1 MRTRHNL
8 RYTLE
13 KTLRPYLEKLRQ
25 QAQATPAGIRKQ
37 MLLCISA
44 SLLLTILVFFL
55 GLQDGVLKEG
65 FRLPRS
71 GYGGAKQYITLEVS
85 GLTEDT
91 SVPLDITVS
100 PKRYTEEEAN
110 AVFRE
115 IYDQLEELV
124 VAEGESFANLQHDLR
139 LMTKLPKYG
148 VQLSWDFYPELDPAL
163 DAGSVPQ
170 DVDVP
175 AEAAVEGE
183 VPQDADAASKALAEN
198 EQSAGE
204 DAMPEALAEG
214 GVSADEDVLPEDA
227 DATAIAMADQRE
239 AARAYYR
246 KYRHLMDSDGTLHNE
261 TLPPGTVVTGYLSL
275 IMSTDIVPTS
285 TDGATKYL
293 KTQYHS
299 APYRI
304 YVGIVP
310 RALSRYESLLLQLQ
324 QAITAEDEGSLGENM
339 LSLPTEIDGQRIY
352 YSEHEDQSYLLL
364 PLLGVIAAMAI
375 YMRQGQ
381 ARRTEKK
388 QREALLM
395 LDYSELVSKL
405 MVYIGAGLT
414 VRNALETISQHFD
427 ALIARGIKAD
437 RPLYQE
443 LRTMVIQFRRNMPES
458 EIYLS
463 FGRRV
468 NLKPYTK
475 LVSLIEQN
483 RMNGARNLRAM
494 LELEMEDAFE
504 QRKTTARRLGE
515 EAGTKLLLPLFI
527 MLGIVMIIVIVPA
540 MSALG

>member
-1 MRTRHNL
+1 MRARHSL
-8 RYTLE
+8 RRTLK
-13 KTLRPYLEKLRQ
+13 KTLRPYLQKLRQ
-25 QAQATPAGIRKQ
+25 QAQATPAEIRKQ

-55 GLQDGVLKEG
+55 GLQDGTLKEG

-71 GYGGAKQYITLEVS
+71 GYGGSKQYITLEVS

-124 VAEGESFANLQHDLR
+124 VAEGESFANLQHDLH

-148 VQLSWDFYPELDPAL
+148 VQLSWDFYPELDPAMA
-163 DAGSVPQ
+163 AGSVLQ
-170 DVDVP
+170 DEDVP
-175 AEAAVEGE
+175 AEALAEDRLPQDADAPAE
-183 VPQDADAASKALAEN
+183 AWTEDDLPQDADAA
-198 EQSAGE
+198 
-204 DAMPEALAEG
+204 
-214 GVSADEDVLPEDA
+214 
-227 DATAIAMADQRE
+227 AIAMAEQRE

-261 TLPPGTVVTGYLSL
+261 TLAPGTVVTGYLSL
-275 IMSTDIVPTS
+275 IMSTDIVPENV
-285 TDGATKYL
+285 DGEAKYL

-352 YSEHEDQSYLLL
+352 YSEHEDRSYLLL

>member
-1 MRTRHNL
+1 MRTRHSL
-8 RYTLE
+8 RRTLE
-13 KTLRPYLEKLRQ
+13 KTLRPYLQKLRQ

-71 GYGGAKQYITLEVS
+71 GYGGSKQYITLEVS

-163 DAGSVPQ
+163 AAGSVPP
-170 DVDVP
+170 DADAT
-175 AEAAVEGE
+175 AEAAGEGE
-183 VPQDADAASKALAEN
+183 MPLGDDAPA
-198 EQSAGE
+198 
-204 DAMPEALAEG
+204 EALAEG
-214 GVSADEDVLPEDA
+214 EAATEDA
-227 DATAIAMADQRE
+227 DATAIAMAEQRE
-239 AARAYYR
+239 AARVYYR

-285 TDGATKYL
+285 TDGETKYL

-324 QAITAEDEGSLGENM
+324 QAITTEDEGSLGENM

-352 YSEHEDQSYLLL
+352 YSEHEDRSYLLL

-427 ALIARGIKAD
+427 ALIARGIKED

>member
-1 MRTRHNL
+1 
-8 RYTLE
+8 
-13 KTLRPYLEKLRQ
+13 
-25 QAQATPAGIRKQ
+25 

-71 GYGGAKQYITLEVS
+71 GYGGSKQYITLEVS

-163 DAGSVPQ
+163 AAGSVTP
-170 DVDVP
+170 
-175 AEAAVEGE
+175 
-183 VPQDADAASKALAEN
+183 
-198 EQSAGE
+198 
-204 DAMPEALAEG
+204 
-214 GVSADEDVLPEDA
+214 DE
-227 DATAIAMADQRE
+227 
-239 AARAYYR
+239 ARAYYR

-275 IMSTDIVPTS
+275 IMSTDIVPTG
-285 TDGATKYL
+285 TDGETKYL

-324 QAITAEDEGSLGENM
+324 QAITTEDEGSLGENM

-352 YSEHEDQSYLLL
+352 YSEHEDRSYLLL

-388 QREALLM
+388 QRESLLM

-427 ALIARGIKAD
+427 ALIARGIKED

>member
-1 MRTRHNL
+1 MRTRHSL
-8 RYTLE
+8 RRTLE
-13 KTLRPYLEKLRQ
+13 KTLQPYLQKLRQ
-25 QAQATPAGIRKQ
+25 QAQATPVGIRKQ

-71 GYGGAKQYITLEVS
+71 GYGGSKQYITLEVS

-163 DAGSVPQ
+163 DAGSVTP
-170 DVDVP
+170 
-175 AEAAVEGE
+175 
-183 VPQDADAASKALAEN
+183 DADAATETAGEGEMPL
-198 EQSAGE
+198 GE
-204 DAMPEALAEG
+204 DAPAEALAEG
-214 GVSADEDVLPEDA
+214 EVSMDEDASAETLAEGEAAIEDA
-227 DATAIAMADQRE
+227 DATAIAMAEQRE

-261 TLPPGTVVTGYLSL
+261 TLAPGTVVTGYLSL
-275 IMSTDIVPTS
+275 IMSTDIVPTR
-285 TDGATKYL
+285 TDGETKYL

-324 QAITAEDEGSLGENM
+324 QAITTEDEGSLGENM

-352 YSEHEDQSYLLL
+352 YSEHEDRSYLLL

-427 ALIARGIKAD
+427 ALIARGIKED

>member
-1 MRTRHNL
+1 MRTRHSL
-8 RYTLE
+8 RRTLE
-13 KTLRPYLEKLRQ
+13 KTLQPYLQKLRQ
-25 QAQATPAGIRKQ
+25 QAQATPVGIRKQ

-71 GYGGAKQYITLEVS
+71 GYGGSKQYITLEVS

-170 DVDVP
+170 DTD
-175 AEAAVEGE
+175 AATETAGEGE
-183 VPQDADAASKALAEN
+183 MPL
-198 EQSAGE
+198 GE
-204 DAMPEALAEG
+204 DAPAEALAEG
-214 GVSADEDVLPEDA
+214 EVSMDEDASAETLAEGEAAIEDA
-227 DATAIAMADQRE
+227 DATAIAMAEQRE

-261 TLPPGTVVTGYLSL
+261 TLAPGTVVTGYLSL

-285 TDGATKYL
+285 TDGETKYL

-352 YSEHEDQSYLLL
+352 YSEHEDRSYLLL

-381 ARRTEKK
+381 TRRTEKK

-427 ALIARGIKAD
+427 ALIARGIKED

>member
-1 MRTRHNL
+1 MRTRHSL
-8 RYTLE
+8 RHTLE
-13 KTLRPYLEKLRQ
+13 KTLRPYLQKLRQ
-25 QAQATPAGIRKQ
+25 QAQATPAEIRKQ

-55 GLQDGVLKEG
+55 GLQDGTLKEG

-71 GYGGAKQYITLEVS
+71 GYGGQKQYITLEVS

-100 PKRYTEEEAN
+100 PKRYTEEEAD

-163 DAGSVPQ
+163 AAGSVPQ
-170 DVDVP
+170 DEDAP
-175 AEAAVEGE
+175 AEATGEGE
-183 VPQDADAASKALAEN
+183 MPLGDDAPA
-198 EQSAGE
+198 
-204 DAMPEALAEG
+204 EALAEG
-214 GVSADEDVLPEDA
+214 EAVTEDA
-227 DATAIAMADQRE
+227 DATAIAMAEQRE

-261 TLPPGTVVTGYLSL
+261 TLAPGTVVTGYLSL

-285 TDGATKYL
+285 TDGETKYL

-324 QAITAEDEGSLGENM
+324 QAITTEDEGSLGENM

-352 YSEHEDQSYLLL
+352 YSEHEDRSYLLL

-427 ALIARGIKAD
+427 ALIARGIKED

>member
-1 MRTRHNL
+1 MRTRHSL
-8 RYTLE
+8 HRTLE
-13 KTLRPYLEKLRQ
+13 KTLRPYLQKLRQ

-71 GYGGAKQYITLEVS
+71 GYGGSKQYITLEVS

-100 PKRYTEEEAN
+100 PKRYTEEEAD

-148 VQLSWDFYPELDPAL
+148 VQLSWDFYPELDPAIA
-163 DAGSVPQ
+163 AGSVPP
-170 DVDVP
+170 DADAT
-175 AEAAVEGE
+175 AEAAGEGE
-183 VPQDADAASKALAEN
+183 MPLGDDAPA
-198 EQSAGE
+198 
-204 DAMPEALAEG
+204 EALAEG
-214 GVSADEDVLPEDA
+214 EAATEDA
-227 DATAIAMADQRE
+227 DATAIAMAEQRE
-239 AARAYYR
+239 AARAYYQ

-285 TDGATKYL
+285 TDGETKYL

-324 QAITAEDEGSLGENM
+324 QAITTEDEGSLGENM

-352 YSEHEDQSYLLL
+352 YSEHEDRSYLLL

-388 QREALLM
+388 QREARLM

-427 ALIARGIKAD
+427 ALIARGIKED

>member
-1 MRTRHNL
+1 MRTRHSL
-8 RYTLE
+8 RRTLE
-13 KTLRPYLEKLRQ
+13 KTLRPYLQKLRQ
-25 QAQATPAGIRKQ
+25 QAQATPVGIRKQ

-71 GYGGAKQYITLEVS
+71 GYGGSKQYITLEVS

-163 DAGSVPQ
+163 AAGSVTP
-170 DVDVP
+170 
-175 AEAAVEGE
+175 
-183 VPQDADAASKALAEN
+183 
-198 EQSAGE
+198 
-204 DAMPEALAEG
+204 
-214 GVSADEDVLPEDA
+214 DE
-227 DATAIAMADQRE
+227 
-239 AARAYYR
+239 ARAYYR

-261 TLPPGTVVTGYLSL
+261 TLAPGTVVTGYLSL
-275 IMSTDIVPTS
+275 IMSTDIVPTG
-285 TDGATKYL
+285 TDGETKYL

-324 QAITAEDEGSLGENM
+324 QAITTEDEGSLGENM

-352 YSEHEDQSYLLL
+352 YSEHEDRSYLLL

-427 ALIARGIKAD
+427 ALISRGIKED

>member
-1 MRTRHNL
+1 MRARHSL
-8 RYTLE
+8 RRTLE
-13 KTLRPYLEKLRQ
+13 KTLRPFLQKLRQ
-25 QAQATPAGIRKQ
+25 QAQATPAEIRKQ

-55 GLQDGVLKEG
+55 GLQDGTLKEG

-71 GYGGAKQYITLEVS
+71 GYGGSKQYITLEVS

-91 SVPLDITVS
+91 SIPLDITVS
-100 PKRYTEEEAN
+100 PKRYTEEEAD

-115 IYDQLEELV
+115 IYEQLEELV
-124 VAEGESFANLQHDLR
+124 VAEGESFANLQHDLH

-148 VQLSWDFYPELDPAL
+148 VQLSWDFYPELDPAIA
-163 DAGSVPQ
+163 AGSVSQ
-170 DVDVP
+170 DEDVP
-175 AEAAVEGE
+175 AEALSEDR
-183 VPQDADAASKALAEN
+183 VPQDDDA
-198 EQSAGE
+198 SA
-204 DAMPEALAEG
+204 EALAEG
-214 GVSADEDVLPEDA
+214 EAPSDEDTLPEDA
-227 DATAIAMADQRE
+227 DAAAIAMAEQRE

-261 TLPPGTVVTGYLSL
+261 TLAPGTVVTGYLSL
-275 IMSTDIVPTS
+275 IMSTDIVPKS
-285 TDGATKYL
+285 AEGETKYL

-310 RALSRYESLLLQLQ
+310 RELSRYESLLLQLQ

-339 LSLPTEIDGQRIY
+339 LSLPTEIDGQRIS
-352 YSEHEDQSYLLL
+352 YSEHEDRSYLLL
-364 PLLGVIAAMAI
+364 PLLGVVAAMAI

>member
-1 MRTRHNL
+1 MRTRHSL
-8 RYTLE
+8 RRTLE
-13 KTLRPYLEKLRQ
+13 KTLQPYLQKLRQ

-71 GYGGAKQYITLEVS
+71 GYGGSKQYITLEVS

-170 DVDVP
+170 
-175 AEAAVEGE
+175 
-183 VPQDADAASKALAEN
+183 
-198 EQSAGE
+198 
-204 DAMPEALAEG
+204 
-214 GVSADEDVLPEDA
+214 
-227 DATAIAMADQRE
+227 E

-261 TLPPGTVVTGYLSL
+261 TLAPGTVVTGYLSL

-285 TDGATKYL
+285 TDGETKYL

-324 QAITAEDEGSLGENM
+324 QAITTEDEGSLGENM

-352 YSEHEDQSYLLL
+352 YSEHEDRSYLLL

-427 ALIARGIKAD
+427 ALIARGIKED

>member
-1 MRTRHNL
+1 MRTRHSL
-8 RYTLE
+8 RRTLE
-13 KTLRPYLEKLRQ
+13 KTLRPYLQKLRQ

-71 GYGGAKQYITLEVS
+71 GYGGSKQYITLEVS

-124 VAEGESFANLQHDLR
+124 VAEGESFANLQHDLH

-163 DAGSVPQ
+163 AAGSVTP
-170 DVDVP
+170 
-175 AEAAVEGE
+175 
-183 VPQDADAASKALAEN
+183 
-198 EQSAGE
+198 
-204 DAMPEALAEG
+204 
-214 GVSADEDVLPEDA
+214 DE
-227 DATAIAMADQRE
+227 
-239 AARAYYR
+239 ARAYYR

-261 TLPPGTVVTGYLSL
+261 TLAPGTVVTGYLSL
-275 IMSTDIVPTS
+275 IMSTDIVPTG
-285 TDGATKYL
+285 TDGETKYL

-324 QAITAEDEGSLGENM
+324 QAITTEDEGSLGENM
-339 LSLPTEIDGQRIY
+339 ISLPTEIDGQRIY
-352 YSEHEDQSYLLL
+352 YSEHEDRSYLLL

-427 ALIARGIKAD
+427 ALIARGIKED

>member
-1 MRTRHNL
+1 MRTRHSL
-8 RYTLE
+8 RRTLE
-13 KTLRPYLEKLRQ
+13 KTLRPFLQKLRQ

-55 GLQDGVLKEG
+55 GLQDGTLKEG

-71 GYGGAKQYITLEVS
+71 SYGGQKQYITLEVS

-100 PKRYTEEEAN
+100 PKRYTEEEAE

-115 IYDQLEELV
+115 IYEQLEELV
-124 VAEGESFANLQHDLR
+124 VAEGESFANLQHDLH

-148 VQLSWDFYPELDPAL
+148 VQLSWDFYPELDPAM
-163 DAGSVPQ
+163 
-170 DVDVP
+170 
-175 AEAAVEGE
+175 AE
-183 VPQDADAASKALAEN
+183 
-198 EQSAGE
+198 
-204 DAMPEALAEG
+204 
-214 GVSADEDVLPEDA
+214 
-227 DATAIAMADQRE
+227 QRE

-261 TLPPGTVVTGYLSL
+261 TLAPGTVVTGYLSL
-275 IMSTDIVPTS
+275 IMSTDIVPKS
-285 TDGATKYL
+285 AEGETKYL

-310 RALSRYESLLLQLQ
+310 RELSRYESLLLQLQ

-352 YSEHEDQSYLLL
+352 YSEHEDRSYLLL
-364 PLLGVIAAMAI
+364 PLLGVVAAMAI

-427 ALIARGIKAD
+427 ALIARGIKED

>member
-1 MRTRHNL
+1 MRTRHSL
-8 RYTLE
+8 RRTLE
-13 KTLRPYLEKLRQ
+13 KTLRPYLQKLRQ

-71 GYGGAKQYITLEVS
+71 GYGGSKQYITLEVS

-163 DAGSVPQ
+163 AAGSVP
-170 DVDVP
+170 P
-175 AEAAVEGE
+175 
-183 VPQDADAASKALAEN
+183 
-198 EQSAGE
+198 
-204 DAMPEALAEG
+204 
-214 GVSADEDVLPEDA
+214 
-227 DATAIAMADQRE
+227 E

-261 TLPPGTVVTGYLSL
+261 TLAPGTVVTGYLSL

-285 TDGATKYL
+285 TDGETKYL

-324 QAITAEDEGSLGENM
+324 QAITTEDEDSLGENM

-352 YSEHEDQSYLLL
+352 YREHEDRSYLLL

-427 ALIARGIKAD
+427 ALIARGIKED

>member
-1 MRTRHNL
+1 MRTRHSL
-8 RYTLE
+8 RHTLE
-13 KTLRPYLEKLRQ
+13 KTLRPYLQKLRQ
-25 QAQATPAGIRKQ
+25 QAQATPAEIRKQ

-55 GLQDGVLKEG
+55 GLQDGTLKEG

-71 GYGGAKQYITLEVS
+71 GYGGSKQYITLEVS

-100 PKRYTEEEAN
+100 PKRYTEEEAD

-124 VAEGESFANLQHDLR
+124 VAEGESFANLQHDLH

-148 VQLSWDFYPELDPAL
+148 VQLSWDFYPELDPAMA
-163 DAGSVPQ
+163 AGSVPQ
-170 DVDVP
+170 DD
-175 AEAAVEGE
+175 
-183 VPQDADAASKALAEN
+183 DA
-198 EQSAGE
+198 SA
-204 DAMPEALAEG
+204 EALAEG
-214 GVSADEDVLPEDA
+214 EVSTDEDAPTEAA
-227 DATAIAMADQRE
+227 DAAAIAMAEQRE

-275 IMSTDIVPTS
+275 IMSTDIVPENV
-285 TDGATKYL
+285 DGETKYL

-310 RALSRYESLLLQLQ
+310 RELSRYESLLLQLQ

-352 YSEHEDQSYLLL
+352 YSEHEDRSYLLL

>member
-1 MRTRHNL
+1 MRTRHSL
-8 RYTLE
+8 RRTLE
-13 KTLRPYLEKLRQ
+13 KTLRPFLQKLRQ
-25 QAQATPAGIRKQ
+25 QAQATPAEIRKQ

-55 GLQDGVLKEG
+55 GLQDGTLKEG
-65 FRLPRS
+65 FRLPRNS
-71 GYGGAKQYITLEVS
+71 YGGQKQYITLEVS

-100 PKRYTEEEAN
+100 PKRYTEEEAD

-124 VAEGESFANLQHDLR
+124 VAEGESFANLQHDLH

-163 DAGSVPQ
+163 VAGSVPQ
-170 DVDVP
+170 DADAP
-175 AEAAVEGE
+175 AEATGEGE
-183 VPQDADAASKALAEN
+183 MPLGDDAPA
-198 EQSAGE
+198 
-204 DAMPEALAEG
+204 EALAEG
-214 GVSADEDVLPEDA
+214 EAVTEDA
-227 DATAIAMADQRE
+227 DATAIAMAEQRE

-261 TLPPGTVVTGYLSL
+261 TLAPGTVVTGYLSL

-285 TDGATKYL
+285 TDGETKYL

-324 QAITAEDEGSLGENM
+324 QAITTEDEGSLGENM

-352 YSEHEDQSYLLL
+352 YSEHEDRSYLLL

-427 ALIARGIKAD
+427 ALIARGIKED

>member
-1 MRTRHNL
+1 MRTRHSL
-8 RYTLE
+8 RRTLE
-13 KTLRPYLEKLRQ
+13 KTLRPYLQKLRQ
-25 QAQATPAGIRKQ
+25 QAQATPAEIRKQ
-37 MLLCISA
+37 MLLCICA

-55 GLQDGVLKEG
+55 GLQDGTLKEG

-71 GYGGAKQYITLEVS
+71 GYGGSKQYITLEVS

-91 SVPLDITVS
+91 SVPLNITVS
-100 PKRYTEEEAN
+100 PKRYTEEEAD

-124 VAEGESFANLQHDLR
+124 VAEGESFANLQHDLH

-148 VQLSWDFYPELDPAL
+148 VQLSWDFYPELDPAMA
-163 DAGSVPQ
+163 AGSVPQ
-170 DVDVP
+170 DEDVP
-175 AEAAVEGE
+175 AEALAEDE
-183 VPQDADAASKALAEN
+183 VPQDDDA
-198 EQSAGE
+198 SA
-204 DAMPEALAEG
+204 EALAEG
-214 GVSADEDVLPEDA
+214 EAPSDEDTLPEDA
-227 DATAIAMADQRE
+227 DAAAIAMAEQRE
-239 AARAYYR
+239 VARAYYR

-261 TLPPGTVVTGYLSL
+261 TLAPGTVVTGYLSL
-275 IMSTDIVPTS
+275 IMSTDIVPENV
-285 TDGATKYL
+285 DGEAKYL

-310 RALSRYESLLLQLQ
+310 RELSRYESLLLQLQ

-352 YSEHEDQSYLLL
+352 YSEHEDRSYLLL

>member
-1 MRTRHNL
+1 MRTRHSL
-8 RYTLE
+8 RRTLE
-13 KTLRPYLEKLRQ
+13 KTLLPYLQKLRQ
-25 QAQATPAGIRKQ
+25 QAQATPVEIRKQ

-65 FRLPRS
+65 FCLPRS
-71 GYGGAKQYITLEVS
+71 GYGGQKQYITLEVS

-163 DAGSVPQ
+163 AAGSVPQ
-170 DVDVP
+170 DEDAP
-175 AEAAVEGE
+175 AEATGEGE
-183 VPQDADAASKALAEN
+183 MPLGDDAPA
-198 EQSAGE
+198 
-204 DAMPEALAEG
+204 EALAEG
-214 GVSADEDVLPEDA
+214 EAVTEDA
-227 DATAIAMADQRE
+227 DATAIAMAEQRE

-261 TLPPGTVVTGYLSL
+261 TLAPGTVVTGYLSL

-285 TDGATKYL
+285 TDGETKYL

-352 YSEHEDQSYLLL
+352 YSEHEDRSYLLL

-427 ALIARGIKAD
+427 ALIARGIKED

>member
-1 MRTRHNL
+1 MRTRHSL
-8 RYTLE
+8 RHTLE
-13 KTLRPYLEKLRQ
+13 KTLQPYLQKLRQ

-44 SLLLTILVFFL
+44 SLLLTILVFLL
-55 GLQDGVLKEG
+55 GLQDGTLKEG

-71 GYGGAKQYITLEVS
+71 SYGGQKQYITLEVS

-100 PKRYTEEEAN
+100 PKRYTEEEAD

-115 IYDQLEELV
+115 IYEQLEELV
-124 VAEGESFANLQHDLR
+124 VAEGESFANLQHDLH

-148 VQLSWDFYPELDPAL
+148 VQLSWDFYPELDPAMA
-163 DAGSVPQ
+163 AGSVPQ
-170 DVDVP
+170 DEDVP
-175 AEAAVEGE
+175 AEALVEDE
-183 VPQDADAASKALAEN
+183 VPQDDDA
-198 EQSAGE
+198 SA
-204 DAMPEALAEG
+204 EALAEDEAP
-214 GVSADEDVLPEDA
+214 SDEDTLPEDA
-227 DATAIAMADQRE
+227 DAAAIAMAEQRE
-239 AARAYYR
+239 VARAYYR

-261 TLPPGTVVTGYLSL
+261 TLAPGTVVTGYLSL
-275 IMSTDIVPTS
+275 IMSTDIVPENV
-285 TDGATKYL
+285 DGEAKYL

-310 RALSRYESLLLQLQ
+310 RELSRYESLLLQLQ

-339 LSLPTEIDGQRIY
+339 LSLPTEIDGQRIF
-352 YSEHEDQSYLLL
+352 YSEHEDRSYLLL

-483 RMNGARNLRAM
+483 RMNGARNLRVL

>member
-1 MRTRHNL
+1 MRTRHSL
-8 RYTLE
+8 RRTLE
-13 KTLRPYLEKLRQ
+13 KTLQPYLQKLRQ
-25 QAQATPAGIRKQ
+25 QAQATPAEIRKQ

-55 GLQDGVLKEG
+55 GLQDGTLKEG

-71 GYGGAKQYITLEVS
+71 GYGGSKQYITLEVS

-124 VAEGESFANLQHDLR
+124 VAEGESFANLQHDLH

-163 DAGSVPQ
+163 TSGSLPQ
-170 DVDVP
+170 D
-175 AEAAVEGE
+175 
-183 VPQDADAASKALAEN
+183 
-198 EQSAGE
+198 E
-204 DAMPEALAEG
+204 DAPAEALAEDA
-214 GVSADEDVLPEDA
+214 VSADVDAPAEALPEGEVTAEAA
-227 DATAIAMADQRE
+227 DAVAIAMAEQRE

-275 IMSTDIVPTS
+275 IMSTDIVPKS
-285 TDGATKYL
+285 TEGETKYL

-304 YVGIVP
+304 YVSIVP

-339 LSLPTEIDGQRIY
+339 LSLPTEIDGQRIC
-352 YSEHEDQSYLLL
+352 YSEHEDRSYLLL

-427 ALIARGIKAD
+427 ALIARGIKED

>member
-1 MRTRHNL
+1 MRTRHSL
-8 RYTLE
+8 RHTLE
-13 KTLRPYLEKLRQ
+13 KTLRPYLQKLRQ
-25 QAQATPAGIRKQ
+25 QAQATPAEIRKQ

-55 GLQDGVLKEG
+55 GLQDGTLKEG
-65 FRLPRS
+65 FRLPRNS
-71 GYGGAKQYITLEVS
+71 YGGSKQYITLEVS

-100 PKRYTEEEAN
+100 PKRYTEEEAD

-115 IYDQLEELV
+115 IYEQLEELV
-124 VAEGESFANLQHDLR
+124 VAEGESFANLQHDLH

-148 VQLSWDFYPELDPAL
+148 VQLSWDFYPELDPAMA
-163 DAGSVPQ
+163 AGSVPQ
-170 DVDVP
+170 DEDVP
-175 AEAAVEGE
+175 AEALAEDE
-183 VPQDADAASKALAEN
+183 VPQDDDA
-198 EQSAGE
+198 SA
-204 DAMPEALAEG
+204 EALAEG
-214 GVSADEDVLPEDA
+214 EAPSDEDTLPEDA
-227 DATAIAMADQRE
+227 DAAAITMAEQRE

-261 TLPPGTVVTGYLSL
+261 TLAPGTVVTGYLSL
-275 IMSTDIVPTS
+275 IMSTDIVPENV
-285 TDGATKYL
+285 DGEAKYL

-310 RALSRYESLLLQLQ
+310 RELSRYESLLLQLQ

-352 YSEHEDQSYLLL
+352 YSEHEDRSYLLL
-364 PLLGVIAAMAI
+364 PLLGVVAATAI

-405 MVYIGAGLT
+405 MVYIGAGFT
-414 VRNALETISQHFD
+414 VRNAMETISQHFD

>member
-1 MRTRHNL
+1 MRTRHSL
-8 RYTLE
+8 RRTLE
-13 KTLRPYLEKLRQ
+13 KTLRPYLQKLRQ
-25 QAQATPAGIRKQ
+25 QAQATPVGIRKQ

-71 GYGGAKQYITLEVS
+71 GYGGSKQYITLEVS

-163 DAGSVPQ
+163 SAGSVTQ
-170 DVDVP
+170 D
-175 AEAAVEGE
+175 E
-183 VPQDADAASKALAEN
+183 
-198 EQSAGE
+198 
-204 DAMPEALAEG
+204 
-214 GVSADEDVLPEDA
+214 
-227 DATAIAMADQRE
+227 
-239 AARAYYR
+239 ARAYYR

-261 TLPPGTVVTGYLSL
+261 TLAPGTVVTGYLSL

-285 TDGATKYL
+285 TDGETKYL

-324 QAITAEDEGSLGENM
+324 QAITTEDEGSLGENM

-352 YSEHEDQSYLLL
+352 YSEHEDRSYLLL

-427 ALIARGIKAD
+427 ALIARGIKED

>member
-1 MRTRHNL
+1 MRTRHSL
-8 RYTLE
+8 RRTLE
-13 KTLRPYLEKLRQ
+13 KTLLPYLQKLRQ
-25 QAQATPAGIRKQ
+25 QAQATPVEIRKQ

-71 GYGGAKQYITLEVS
+71 GYGGQKQYITLEVS

-100 PKRYTEEEAN
+100 PKRYTEEEAD

-163 DAGSVPQ
+163 AAGSVPQ
-170 DVDVP
+170 DEDAP
-175 AEAAVEGE
+175 AEATGEGE
-183 VPQDADAASKALAEN
+183 MPLGDDAPA
-198 EQSAGE
+198 
-204 DAMPEALAEG
+204 EALAEG
-214 GVSADEDVLPEDA
+214 EAVTEDA
-227 DATAIAMADQRE
+227 DATAIAMAEQRE

-261 TLPPGTVVTGYLSL
+261 TLAPGTVVTGYLSL

-285 TDGATKYL
+285 TDGETKYL

-324 QAITAEDEGSLGENM
+324 QAITTEDEGSLGENM

-352 YSEHEDQSYLLL
+352 YSEHEDRSYLLL

-427 ALIARGIKAD
+427 TLIARGIKED

>member
-1 MRTRHNL
+1 MRTRHSL
-8 RYTLE
+8 RRTLE
-13 KTLRPYLEKLRQ
+13 KTLRPFLQKLRQ
-25 QAQATPAGIRKQ
+25 QAQATPAEIRKQ

-71 GYGGAKQYITLEVS
+71 GYGGSKQYITLEVS
-85 GLTEDT
+85 GLTEGT

-100 PKRYTEEEAN
+100 PKRYTEEEAD

-115 IYDQLEELV
+115 IYGQLEELV

-163 DAGSVPQ
+163 AAGSVTP
-170 DVDVP
+170 DEDAP
-175 AEAAVEGE
+175 AEATGEGE
-183 VPQDADAASKALAEN
+183 MPLGDDAPA
-198 EQSAGE
+198 
-204 DAMPEALAEG
+204 EALAEG
-214 GVSADEDVLPEDA
+214 EAVTEDA
-227 DATAIAMADQRE
+227 DATAIAMAEQRE

-261 TLPPGTVVTGYLSL
+261 TLAPGTVVTGYLSL

-285 TDGATKYL
+285 TDGETKYL

-352 YSEHEDQSYLLL
+352 YSEHEDRSYLLL

-427 ALIARGIKAD
+427 ALIARGIKED

>member
-1 MRTRHNL
+1 MRTRHSL
-8 RYTLE
+8 RRTLE
-13 KTLRPYLEKLRQ
+13 KTLLPYLQKLRQ
-25 QAQATPAGIRKQ
+25 QAQATPVEIRKQ

-55 GLQDGVLKEG
+55 GLQDGTLKEG
-65 FRLPRS
+65 FRLPRNS
-71 GYGGAKQYITLEVS
+71 YGGQKQYITLEVS

-100 PKRYTEEEAN
+100 PKRYTEEEAD

-163 DAGSVPQ
+163 AAGSVPQ
-170 DVDVP
+170 DEDAP
-175 AEAAVEGE
+175 AEATGEGE
-183 VPQDADAASKALAEN
+183 MPLGDDAPA
-198 EQSAGE
+198 
-204 DAMPEALAEG
+204 EALAEG
-214 GVSADEDVLPEDA
+214 EAVTEDA
-227 DATAIAMADQRE
+227 DATAIAMAEQRE

-261 TLPPGTVVTGYLSL
+261 TLAPGTVVTGYLSL

-285 TDGATKYL
+285 TDGETKYL

-304 YVGIVP
+304 YIGIVP

-324 QAITAEDEGSLGENM
+324 QAITSEDEGSLGENM

-352 YSEHEDQSYLLL
+352 YSEHEDRSYLLL

-427 ALIARGIKAD
+427 TLIARGIKED

>member
-1 MRTRHNL
+1 MEGSKCL
-8 RYTLE
+8 DDVL
-13 KTLRPYLEKLRQ
+13 
-25 QAQATPAGIRKQ
+25 AQ
-37 MLLCISA
+37 
-44 SLLLTILVFFL
+44 
-55 GLQDGVLKEG
+55 
-65 FRLPRS
+65 RLPRS
-71 GYGGAKQYITLEVS
+71 GYGGSKQYITLEVS
-85 GLTEDT
+85 GLTEET

-148 VQLSWDFYPELDPAL
+148 VQLSWDFYPELDPA
-163 DAGSVPQ
+163 
-170 DVDVP
+170 
-175 AEAAVEGE
+175 
-183 VPQDADAASKALAEN
+183 
-198 EQSAGE
+198 
-204 DAMPEALAEG
+204 
-214 GVSADEDVLPEDA
+214 
-227 DATAIAMADQRE
+227 IAMAEQRE

-246 KYRHLMDSDGTLHNE
+246 QYRHLMDSDGTLHNE

-285 TDGATKYL
+285 TDGETKYL

-339 LSLPTEIDGQRIY
+339 LSLPTEIDEQRIY
-352 YSEHEDQSYLLL
+352 YSEHEDRSYLLL

-427 ALIARGIKAD
+427 ALIARGIKED

>member
-1 MRTRHNL
+1 MRTRHSL
-8 RYTLE
+8 RRTLE
-13 KTLRPYLEKLRQ
+13 KTLRPFLQKLRQ
-25 QAQATPAGIRKQ
+25 QAQATPAEIRKQ

-55 GLQDGVLKEG
+55 GLQDGTLKEG
-65 FRLPRS
+65 FRLPRNS
-71 GYGGAKQYITLEVS
+71 YGGQKQYITLEVS

-100 PKRYTEEEAN
+100 PKRYTEEEAD

-124 VAEGESFANLQHDLR
+124 VAEGESFANLQHDLH

-163 DAGSVPQ
+163 VAGSVPQ
-170 DVDVP
+170 DADAP
-175 AEAAVEGE
+175 AEATGEGE
-183 VPQDADAASKALAEN
+183 MPLGDDAPA
-198 EQSAGE
+198 
-204 DAMPEALAEG
+204 EALAEG
-214 GVSADEDVLPEDA
+214 EAVTEDA
-227 DATAIAMADQRE
+227 DATAIAMAEQRE

-261 TLPPGTVVTGYLSL
+261 ALAPGTVVTGYLSL

-285 TDGATKYL
+285 TDGETKYL

-324 QAITAEDEGSLGENM
+324 QAITTEDEGSLGENM

-352 YSEHEDQSYLLL
+352 YSEHEDRSYLLL

-427 ALIARGIKAD
+427 ALIARGIKED

>member
-1 MRTRHNL
+1 MRTRHSL
-8 RYTLE
+8 RRTLE
-13 KTLRPYLEKLRQ
+13 KTLRPYLQKLRQ

-71 GYGGAKQYITLEVS
+71 GYGGSKQYITLEVS

-163 DAGSVPQ
+163 AAGSVPP
-170 DVDVP
+170 DADAAAETAGEGEMPLGDDAP
-175 AEAAVEGE
+175 AEAA
-183 VPQDADAASKALAEN
+183 AEN
-198 EQSAGE
+198 EA
-204 DAMPEALAEG
+204 AT
-214 GVSADEDVLPEDA
+214 EDA
-227 DATAIAMADQRE
+227 DATAIAMAEQRE

-261 TLPPGTVVTGYLSL
+261 TLAPSTVVTGYLSL
-275 IMSTDIVPTS
+275 IMSTDIVPTG
-285 TDGATKYL
+285 TDGETKYL

-352 YSEHEDQSYLLL
+352 YSEHENRSYLLL

-414 VRNALETISQHFD
+414 VHNALETISQHFD
-427 ALIARGIKAD
+427 ALIARGIKED

>member
-1 MRTRHNL
+1 MRTRHSL
-8 RYTLE
+8 RRTLE
-13 KTLRPYLEKLRQ
+13 KTLRPYLQKLRQ

-71 GYGGAKQYITLEVS
+71 GYGGSKQYITLEVS

-163 DAGSVPQ
+163 AAGSVPP
-170 DVDVP
+170 DADAP
-175 AEAAVEGE
+175 AEAAGEGE
-183 VPQDADAASKALAEN
+183 MPLGDDAPAET
-198 EQSAGE
+198 
-204 DAMPEALAEG
+204 LAEG
-214 GVSADEDVLPEDA
+214 GGSTDADAPAEAAAENEAAAEDA
-227 DATAIAMADQRE
+227 DATAIAMAEQRE

-285 TDGATKYL
+285 TDGETKYL

-324 QAITAEDEGSLGENM
+324 QAITTEDEDSLGENM

-352 YSEHEDQSYLLL
+352 YSEHEDRSYLLL

-427 ALIARGIKAD
+427 ALIARGIKED

-458 EIYLS
+458 DIYLS

>member
-1 MRTRHNL
+1 MRTRHSL
-8 RYTLE
+8 RRTLE
-13 KTLRPYLEKLRQ
+13 KTLRPYLQKLRQ

-71 GYGGAKQYITLEVS
+71 GYGGSKQYITLEVS

-163 DAGSVPQ
+163 AAGSVPP
-170 DVDVP
+170 DADAP
-175 AEAAVEGE
+175 AEAAGEGE
-183 VPQDADAASKALAEN
+183 MPLGDDASAET
-198 EQSAGE
+198 
-204 DAMPEALAEG
+204 LAEG
-214 GVSADEDVLPEDA
+214 EAATEDA
-227 DATAIAMADQRE
+227 DTTAIAMAEQRE

-285 TDGATKYL
+285 TDGETKYL

-324 QAITAEDEGSLGENM
+324 QAITTEDEDSLGENM

-352 YSEHEDQSYLLL
+352 YREHEDRSYLLL

-427 ALIARGIKAD
+427 ALIARGIKED

>member
-1 MRTRHNL
+1 MRTRHSL
-8 RYTLE
+8 RRTLE
-13 KTLRPYLEKLRQ
+13 KTLRPFLQKLRQ
-25 QAQATPAGIRKQ
+25 QAQATPAEIRKQ

-55 GLQDGVLKEG
+55 GLQDGTLKEG
-65 FRLPRS
+65 FRLPRNS
-71 GYGGAKQYITLEVS
+71 YGGQKQYITLEVS

-100 PKRYTEEEAN
+100 PKRYTEEEAD

-124 VAEGESFANLQHDLR
+124 VAEGESFANLQHDLH

-163 DAGSVPQ
+163 VAGSVPQ
-170 DVDVP
+170 DADAP
-175 AEAAVEGE
+175 AEATGEGE
-183 VPQDADAASKALAEN
+183 MPLGDDAPA
-198 EQSAGE
+198 
-204 DAMPEALAEG
+204 EALAEG
-214 GVSADEDVLPEDA
+214 EAVTEDA
-227 DATAIAMADQRE
+227 DATAIAMAEQRE

-261 TLPPGTVVTGYLSL
+261 TLAPGTVVTGYLSL

-285 TDGATKYL
+285 TDGETKYL

-352 YSEHEDQSYLLL
+352 YSEHEDRSYLLL

-427 ALIARGIKAD
+427 ALIARGIKED

>member
-1 MRTRHNL
+1 MRTRHSL
-8 RYTLE
+8 RRTLE
-13 KTLRPYLEKLRQ
+13 KTLRPYLQKLRQ

-71 GYGGAKQYITLEVS
+71 GYGGSKQYITLEVS

-115 IYDQLEELV
+115 IYDQLV

-163 DAGSVPQ
+163 AAGSVPP
-170 DVDVP
+170 DADAP
-175 AEAAVEGE
+175 AEAAGEGE
-183 VPQDADAASKALAEN
+183 MPLGDDASAET
-198 EQSAGE
+198 
-204 DAMPEALAEG
+204 LAEG
-214 GVSADEDVLPEDA
+214 EAATKDA
-227 DATAIAMADQRE
+227 DATAIAMAEQRE

-261 TLPPGTVVTGYLSL
+261 TLAPGTVVTGYLSL

-285 TDGATKYL
+285 TDGETKYL

-324 QAITAEDEGSLGENM
+324 QAITTEDEGSLGENM

-352 YSEHEDQSYLLL
+352 YSEHEDRSYLLL

-427 ALIARGIKAD
+427 ALIARGIKED

>member
-1 MRTRHNL
+1 
-8 RYTLE
+8 
-13 KTLRPYLEKLRQ
+13 
-25 QAQATPAGIRKQ
+25 

-55 GLQDGVLKEG
+55 GLQDGTLKEG

-71 GYGGAKQYITLEVS
+71 GYGGSKQYITLEVS

-100 PKRYTEEEAN
+100 PKRYTEEEAD

-115 IYDQLEELV
+115 IYEQLEELV
-124 VAEGESFANLQHDLR
+124 VAEGESFANLQHDLH

-148 VQLSWDFYPELDPAL
+148 VQLSWDFYPELDPAMA
-163 DAGSVPQ
+163 AGAVPQ
-170 DVDVP
+170 DENAP
-175 AEAAVEGE
+175 AEALAGDELPQDADASSE
-183 VPQDADAASKALAEN
+183 ALAEDELPQDADAA
-198 EQSAGE
+198 
-204 DAMPEALAEG
+204 
-214 GVSADEDVLPEDA
+214 
-227 DATAIAMADQRE
+227 AIAMAEQRE
-239 AARAYYR
+239 AARTYYR

-275 IMSTDIVPTS
+275 IMSTDIVPENV
-285 TDGATKYL
+285 DGEAKYL

-310 RALSRYESLLLQLQ
+310 RELSRYESLMLQLQ

-352 YSEHEDQSYLLL
+352 YSEHEDRSYLLL
-364 PLLGVIAAMAI
+364 PLLGVVAAMAL

-443 LRTMVIQFRRNMPES
+443 LRTMIIQFRRNMPES

>member
-1 MRTRHNL
+1 MRTRHSL
-8 RYTLE
+8 RRTLE
-13 KTLRPYLEKLRQ
+13 KTLRPYLQKLRQ
-25 QAQATPAGIRKQ
+25 QAQATPVGIRKQ

-55 GLQDGVLKEG
+55 GLQDGTLKEG
-65 FRLPRS
+65 FCLPRS
-71 GYGGAKQYITLEVS
+71 GYGGSKQYITLEVS
-85 GLTEDT
+85 GLTEGT

-100 PKRYTEEEAN
+100 PKRYTEEEAD

-115 IYDQLEELV
+115 IYGQLEELV

-163 DAGSVPQ
+163 SAGSVTP
-170 DVDVP
+170 DEDAP
-175 AEAAVEGE
+175 AEATGEGE
-183 VPQDADAASKALAEN
+183 MPLGDDAPA
-198 EQSAGE
+198 
-204 DAMPEALAEG
+204 EALAEG
-214 GVSADEDVLPEDA
+214 EAVTEDA
-227 DATAIAMADQRE
+227 DATAIAMAEQRE

-261 TLPPGTVVTGYLSL
+261 TLAPGTVVTGYLSL

-285 TDGATKYL
+285 TDGETKYL

-310 RALSRYESLLLQLQ
+310 RELSRYESLLLQLQ
-324 QAITAEDEGSLGENM
+324 QAITAEDAGSLGENM

-352 YSEHEDQSYLLL
+352 YSEHEDRSYLLL

-427 ALIARGIKAD
+427 ALIARGIKED

>member
-1 MRTRHNL
+1 MRTRHSL
-8 RYTLE
+8 RRTLE
-13 KTLRPYLEKLRQ
+13 KTLRPYLQKLRQ

-71 GYGGAKQYITLEVS
+71 GYGGSKQYITLEVS

-163 DAGSVPQ
+163 AAGSVTQ
-170 DVDVP
+170 D
-175 AEAAVEGE
+175 E
-183 VPQDADAASKALAEN
+183 
-198 EQSAGE
+198 
-204 DAMPEALAEG
+204 
-214 GVSADEDVLPEDA
+214 
-227 DATAIAMADQRE
+227 
-239 AARAYYR
+239 ARAYYR

-275 IMSTDIVPTS
+275 IMSTDIVPTG
-285 TDGATKYL
+285 TDGETKYL

-324 QAITAEDEGSLGENM
+324 QAITTEDEGSLGENM

-352 YSEHEDQSYLLL
+352 YSEHEDRSYLLL

-427 ALIARGIKAD
+427 ALIARGIKED

>member
-1 MRTRHNL
+1 MRTRHSL
-8 RYTLE
+8 RRTLE
-13 KTLRPYLEKLRQ
+13 KTLRPYLQKLRQ
-25 QAQATPAGIRKQ
+25 RAQATPAGIRKQ

-71 GYGGAKQYITLEVS
+71 GYGGSKQYITLEVS

-163 DAGSVPQ
+163 DAGSVTP
-170 DVDVP
+170 
-175 AEAAVEGE
+175 
-183 VPQDADAASKALAEN
+183 DADAAAET
-198 EQSAGE
+198 
-204 DAMPEALAEG
+204 LAEG
-214 GVSADEDVLPEDA
+214 EVSMDEDAAAEGEAAAEDA
-227 DATAIAMADQRE
+227 DATAIAMAEQRE

-261 TLPPGTVVTGYLSL
+261 TLAPGTVVTGYLSL
-275 IMSTDIVPTS
+275 IMSTDIVPTG
-285 TDGATKYL
+285 TDGETKYL

-324 QAITAEDEGSLGENM
+324 QAITTEDEGSLGENM

-352 YSEHEDQSYLLL
+352 YSEHEDRSYLLL

-427 ALIARGIKAD
+427 ALIARGIKED

>member
-1 MRTRHNL
+1 MRTRHSL
-8 RYTLE
+8 RHTLE
-13 KTLRPYLEKLRQ
+13 KTLRPYLQKLRQ

-37 MLLCISA
+37 MLLCISV

-55 GLQDGVLKEG
+55 GLQDGTLKEG

-71 GYGGAKQYITLEVS
+71 SYGEQKQYITLEVS

-100 PKRYTEEEAN
+100 PKRYTEEAAN

-124 VAEGESFANLQHDLR
+124 VAEGESFANLQHDLH

-163 DAGSVPQ
+163 AADSVPQ
-170 DVDVP
+170 GEVVP
-175 AEAAVEGE
+175 AEALAEDE
-183 VPQDADAASKALAEN
+183 VPQDDDA
-198 EQSAGE
+198 SA
-204 DAMPEALAEG
+204 EALAEG
-214 GVSADEDVLPEDA
+214 EAPSDEDPPPEDA
-227 DATAIAMADQRE
+227 DAAAIAMAEQRE

-261 TLPPGTVVTGYLSL
+261 TLAPGTVVTGYLSL
-275 IMSTDIVPTS
+275 IMSTDIVPENV
-285 TDGATKYL
+285 DGEAKYL

-310 RALSRYESLLLQLQ
+310 RELSRYESLMLQLQ

-352 YSEHEDQSYLLL
+352 YSEHEDRSYLLL
-364 PLLGVIAAMAI
+364 PLLGVVAAMAI

-381 ARRTEKK
+381 AHRTEKK

-427 ALIARGIKAD
+427 ALIARGIKED

>member
-1 MRTRHNL
+1 MRTRHSL
-8 RYTLE
+8 RRTLE
-13 KTLRPYLEKLRQ
+13 KTLRPFLQKLRQ
-25 QAQATPAGIRKQ
+25 QAQATPAEIRKQ

-55 GLQDGVLKEG
+55 GLQDGTLKEG

-71 GYGGAKQYITLEVS
+71 GYGGSKQYITLEVS

-100 PKRYTEEEAN
+100 PKRYTEEEAD

-124 VAEGESFANLQHDLR
+124 VAEGESFANLQHDLH

-148 VQLSWDFYPELDPAL
+148 VQLSWDFYPELDPAMA
-163 DAGSVPQ
+163 AGSVPQ
-170 DVDVP
+170 DD
-175 AEAAVEGE
+175 
-183 VPQDADAASKALAEN
+183 DA
-198 EQSAGE
+198 SA
-204 DAMPEALAEG
+204 EALAEG
-214 GVSADEDVLPEDA
+214 EVSTDEDAPTEAA
-227 DATAIAMADQRE
+227 DAAAIAMAEQRE

-275 IMSTDIVPTS
+275 IMSTDIVPENV
-285 TDGATKYL
+285 DGETKYL

-310 RALSRYESLLLQLQ
+310 RELSRYESLLLQLQ

-352 YSEHEDQSYLLL
+352 YSEHEDRSYLLL

-375 YMRQGQ
+375 YMLQGQ

>member
-1 MRTRHNL
+1 MRTRHSL
-8 RYTLE
+8 RRTLE
-13 KTLRPYLEKLRQ
+13 KTLQPYLQKLRQ
-25 QAQATPAGIRKQ
+25 QAQATPVGIRKQ

-71 GYGGAKQYITLEVS
+71 GYGGSKQYITLEVS

-170 DVDVP
+170 
-175 AEAAVEGE
+175 
-183 VPQDADAASKALAEN
+183 
-198 EQSAGE
+198 
-204 DAMPEALAEG
+204 
-214 GVSADEDVLPEDA
+214 
-227 DATAIAMADQRE
+227 E

-261 TLPPGTVVTGYLSL
+261 TLAPGTVVTGYLSL

-285 TDGATKYL
+285 TDGETKYL
-293 KTQYHS
+293 KTKYHS

-324 QAITAEDEGSLGENM
+324 QAITTEDEGSLGENM

-352 YSEHEDQSYLLL
+352 YSEHEDRSYLLL

-427 ALIARGIKAD
+427 ALIARGIKED

>member
-1 MRTRHNL
+1 MRTRHSL
-8 RYTLE
+8 RRTLE
-13 KTLRPYLEKLRQ
+13 KTLRPYLQKLRQ

-71 GYGGAKQYITLEVS
+71 GYGGSKQYITLEVS

-163 DAGSVPQ
+163 AAGSVPP
-170 DVDVP
+170 DADAP
-175 AEAAVEGE
+175 AEAAGEGE
-183 VPQDADAASKALAEN
+183 MPLGDDASAET
-198 EQSAGE
+198 
-204 DAMPEALAEG
+204 LAEG
-214 GVSADEDVLPEDA
+214 EAATEDA
-227 DATAIAMADQRE
+227 DTTAIAMAEQRE

-285 TDGATKYL
+285 TDGETKYL

-310 RALSRYESLLLQLQ
+310 RALPRYESLLLQLQ
-324 QAITAEDEGSLGENM
+324 QAITTEDEGSLGENM

-352 YSEHEDQSYLLL
+352 YSEHEDRSYLLL

-381 ARRTEKK
+381 TRRTEKK

-427 ALIARGIKAD
+427 ALIARGIKED

>member
-1 MRTRHNL
+1 MRTRHSL
-8 RYTLE
+8 RRTLE
-13 KTLRPYLEKLRQ
+13 KTLRPYLQKLRQ
-25 QAQATPAGIRKQ
+25 QAQATPVGIRKQ

-71 GYGGAKQYITLEVS
+71 GYGGSKQYITLEVS

-163 DAGSVPQ
+163 AAGSVTP
-170 DVDVP
+170 
-175 AEAAVEGE
+175 
-183 VPQDADAASKALAEN
+183 
-198 EQSAGE
+198 
-204 DAMPEALAEG
+204 
-214 GVSADEDVLPEDA
+214 DE
-227 DATAIAMADQRE
+227 
-239 AARAYYR
+239 ARAYYR

-261 TLPPGTVVTGYLSL
+261 TLAPGTVVTGYLSL
-275 IMSTDIVPTS
+275 IMSTVIVPTG
-285 TDGATKYL
+285 TDGETKYL

-324 QAITAEDEGSLGENM
+324 QAITTEDEGSLGENM

-352 YSEHEDQSYLLL
+352 YSEHEDRSYLLL

-427 ALIARGIKAD
+427 ALIARGIKED